1 MVAVKSKSA
10 QEQDWPGLFVFLF
23 LVFQELPDGGLYGG
37 CQGIICP
44 ASAVAVPALEGA
56 VVGIDDDGVF
66 YPLGGDEL
74 LGNLLRIALDKVY
87 VVQVEE
93 IGDFHLLV
101 GAQHFVLDRDG
112 LFRPCV
118 YYLAL
123 EVLQVASHGGV
134 VRFGD
139 IVEERVEV
147 VPFVW
152 RVEIGCEEHDELVHY
167 AFVLH
172 HGAAEVI
179 ADDKVQPGIVYDIQ
193 LLLRGVHMDYGVS
206 GGMECGYGAWYPQ
219 GAKQGVNV
227 FP

>member
-1 MVAVKSKSA
+1 MFYVCGPSILADDEVRGV
-10 QEQDWPGLFVFLF
+10 W
-23 LVFQELPDGGLYGG
+23 LPCVCY
-37 CQGIICP
+37 
-44 ASAVAVPALEGA
+44 
-56 VVGIDDDGVF
+56 VVGV
-66 YPLGGDEL
+66 GGF
-74 LGNLLRIALDKVY
+74 IVIVY

-179 ADDKVQPGIVYDIQ
+179 ADDKVQPGIVYDVQ

-219 GAKQGVNV
+219 GALN
-227 FP
+227 FFL